1 MTIACGAEPVES
13 VPAPFDKLR
22 HIPQLA
28 VCWFH
33 ASQDC
38 VRHGVRLRLGQ
49 PVASLQFDD
58 LIWTD
63 DVVCRQLDGTSGESE
78 VMPAPDVGGRHLDQP
93 DGRSH
98 GERHAAVPVEGAGER
113 TRLCHRI
120 GITIN
125 KLLWQ
130 AVIEQ

>member
-1 MTIACGAEPVES
+1 MSREISRTPAGDHRMRAEPVES
-13 VPAPFDKLR
+13 VPAPFDKLG

-93 DGRSH
+93 D
-98 GERHAAVPVEGAGER
+98 AALAWRAACRG
-113 TRLCHRI
+113 TS
-120 GITIN
+120 
-125 KLLWQ
+125 
-130 AVIEQ
+130 